1 MNILI
6 LLRNEINIFIY
17 ICKYLLKL
25 LFYKTFQ
32 EFFGG
37 LNLFFLFIL
46 SEFTIK

>member
-6 LLRNEINIFIY
+6 LLRNEIDIFISILNY
-17 ICKYLLKL
+17 F